1 MSDTHNIELGK
12 DQILWLNT
20 YKTID
25 LKQWRFILVDNKPEW
40 LYVGDWS
47 PGPIKPYP
55 SKRDGGYS
63 QRQRNLESN
72 RYFYWPRGEEEEESL
87 KRDREEREAQ
97 LVEHERLMREK
108 QERKERA
115 KAERSAEQLIR
126 KREYQ
131 RNYYQNHVKKP
142 VECER
147 CKRIYASVYSMRRH
161 YCCVR
166 GKV

>member
-1 MSDTHNIELGK
+1 MGARL
-12 DQILWLNT
+12 
-20 YKTID
+20 
-25 LKQWRFILVDNKPEW
+25 
-40 LYVGDWS
+40 
-47 PGPIKPYP
+47 
-55 SKRDGGYS
+55 
-63 QRQRNLESN
+63 
-72 RYFYWPRGEEEEESL
+72 
-87 KRDREEREAQ
+87 A
-97 LVEHERLMREK
+97 EHERLMREK

-115 KAERSAEQLIR
+115 KEERSAQQLIM

>member
-1 MSDTHNIELGK
+1 MS
-12 DQILWLNT
+12 
-20 YKTID
+20 
-25 LKQWRFILVDNKPEW
+25 
-40 LYVGDWS
+40 
-47 PGPIKPYP
+47 
-55 SKRDGGYS
+55 
-63 QRQRNLESN
+63 
-72 RYFYWPRGEEEEESL
+72 EEEE
-87 KRDREEREAQ
+87 RQ
-97 LVEHERLMREK
+97 
-108 QERKERA
+108 ERA

-147 CKRIYASVYSMRRH
+147 CTVIYASVHSMRRH